1 MSTREGYLGAPTT
14 ALHPT
19 TDSAASGSTSR
30 PFAVGTGASSGIGL
44 ELPNEFAGH
53 GFDGAAIA
61 RVAVDLAEPGGVEE
75 LFRRIAPSPQRARP
89 GRNPDHGWRP

>member
-1 MSTREGYLGAPTT
+1 MSTQEGYLGAPTT

-19 TDSAASGSTSR
+19 TDSADSAASGSTSR
-30 PFAVGTGASSGIGL
+30 PFGVVTGACSGIGL

-61 RVAVDLAEPGGVEE
+61 RVAVDLDEPGGVEE
-75 LFRRIAPSPQRARP
+75 LFRRIAPSPPRARP
-89 GRNPDHGWRP
+89 GRNPDHG